1 MKYILIP
8 ALLLVTGCATAPA
21 PQPLKPET
29 TVEVITTV
37 VYPEF
42 PDIPLPP
49 KVRLTKFEADMPRVM
64 NELTV
69 KNITECVRVPEAER
83 DERFWARCGENPIDV
98 NSNIFIGFDQ
108 ENWNRLNINL
118 KRLQEN
124 DHVLRR
130 LLEQANAQ
138 RSEWRRLAE
147 EERTRV
153 DSKREEILDQPDG

>member
-1 MKYILIP
+1 MKYFVIP
-8 ALLLVTGCATAPA
+8 VLLLGAGCATTPP

-42 PDIPLPP
+42 PDLPLPP
-49 KVRLTKFEADMPRVM
+49 KVRLTPFEVDMPRVM
-64 NELTV
+64 TELTV
-69 KNITECVRVPEAER
+69 KNITDCVRVPESER
-83 DERFWARCGENPIDV
+83 DEAFWGRCGENPIDV

-124 DHVLRR
+124 DHVLRK
-130 LLEQANAQ
+130 LLEQSNEQ
-138 RSEWRRLAE
+138 RREWRRLAE
-147 EERTRV
+147 QERARV
-153 DSKREEILDQPDG
+153 DSERAKILEQPDG